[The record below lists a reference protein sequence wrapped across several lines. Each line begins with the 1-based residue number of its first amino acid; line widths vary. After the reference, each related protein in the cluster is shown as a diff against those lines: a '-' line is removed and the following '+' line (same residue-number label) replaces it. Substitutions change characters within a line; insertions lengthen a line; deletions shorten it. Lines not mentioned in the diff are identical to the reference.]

1 VRGVVD
7 SNIWVSAILTRRGNP
22 GRILDAFLTGRFML
36 VTSEPLLAELA
47 EVLERPRI
55 ARQSQFTRAE
65 VGELIDSMRI
75 VGEMVP
81 VTGAIK
87 ICRDPKDDAVI
98 ETAVAGQAN
107 VLVSGDQDLT
117 GDPSIGEALT
127 EMGVRV
133 LTAAQFVRE
142 LAT

>member
-1 VRGVVD
+1 VRG
-7 SNIWVSAILTRRGNP
+7 
-22 GRILDAFLTGRFML
+22 AFLTGRFML

>member
-1 VRGVVD
+1 
-7 SNIWVSAILTRRGNP
+7 
-22 GRILDAFLTGRFML
+22 ML

-133 LTAAQFVRE
+133 LTAAQFVQE